1 MAGCLAVVLVLGF
14 VVLGSSIGWPASI
27 MITVVLGL
35 GLTLWVGRYNERNE
49 QAMRERQSD
58 ADEKLIEHDFFP
70 EWTTPLKDRK
80 TFFSVSTRTPGVA
93 VCNSE
98 GACEVIPVENIKDG
112 YVSNMVETT
121 IESRG
126 GMTGLEV
133 SGAFFGRGG
142 SNTTVTDRITQS
154 WICLRVRD
162 FDTPERWFCF
172 ASPEEAR
179 TQMNRI
185 ELLLESQES
194 ANL

>member
-1 MAGCLAVVLVLGF
+1 MAGCLALILAIGF
-14 VVLGSSIGWPASI
+14 VALGASIGW
-27 MITVVLGL
+27 LGATAVTAIL
-35 GLTLWVGRYNERNE
+35 GYGLWKWIERINERE
-49 QAMRERQSD
+49 AQAVRERQSD

-80 TFFSVSTRTPGVA
+80 TFFSVNTRTPGVA
-93 VCNSE
+93 VCNGE
-98 GACEVIPVENIKDG
+98 GVCEIIPLENIRDG

-126 GMTGLEV
+126 GMTGLEI

-142 SNTTVTDRITQS
+142 SNTTVTERITQS

-172 ASPEEAR
+172 PSPEEAR

-185 ELLLESQES
+185 ELLLESQGEE
-194 ANL
+194 A